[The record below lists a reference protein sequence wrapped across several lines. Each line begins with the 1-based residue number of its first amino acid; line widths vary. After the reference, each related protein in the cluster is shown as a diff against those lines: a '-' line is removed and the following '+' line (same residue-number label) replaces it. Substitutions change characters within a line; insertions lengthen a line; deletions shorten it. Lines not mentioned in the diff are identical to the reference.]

1 MLMNNNT
8 EFTDVRVLAEEFMM
22 HEIGKF
28 ELICLFTQS
37 YLGVRLRLHSGSN
50 K

>member
-22 HEIGKF
+22 YEIGKF
-28 ELICLFTQS
+28 ELIFTFTQS
-37 YLGVRLRLHSGSN
+37 YLGVRLRSYPGSH